1 MTPLLTFLLR
11 LVCETPARVVT
22 LLEVFA
28 GHYSTTRTL
37 SCPAPMILIFFFI
50 TILHRLRTT
59 SRTALMWY
67 HHPGFAR
74 LAVDLYRLDTGLH
87 QAFKLRVG
95 FGIAYEGYCLS
106 EVRVKVVPFG
116 LVICVF
122 YQKT

>member
-37 SCPAPMILIFFFI
+37 SCPARMILFFFI
-50 TILHRLRTT
+50 
-59 SRTALMWY
+59 TALMWY

-106 EVRVKVVPFG
+106 EVRRRFDARTFVVCG
-116 LVICVF
+116 E
-122 YQKT
+122 